1 MNANRKPHARQVS
14 VSEEDYLKAIYG
26 MQLEL
31 HEPISARLSE
41 ALGVTPPAVT
51 AALRRM
57 VRRGHVRV
65 DPKRGRIRLTP
76 KGRGIAQS
84 LVLRHRLV
92 ERLLTDV
99 LGMDWKV
106 VHAEAEKLEHAISK
120 DLERR
125 LLDRFGRDS
134 ACPHGNPFFG
144 GVAKLRRQGAKPLCQ
159 AKPGEDLKVI
169 RVNEPDYG
177 FLAFLERL
185 LLRPGA
191 EIRVLEKTFDE
202 TMTVRVSRQQHHLGR
217 STTEQIWVKAI
228 ERPDH
233 PPPKALR
240 QAHPRPLVSR
250 RP

>member
-1 MNANRKPHARQVS
+1 MKKASTSRARQAS

-31 HEPISARLSE
+31 QEPISARLSE

-51 AALRRM
+51 TALRRLA
-57 VRRGHVRV
+57 RRGHVRV
-65 DPKRGRIRLTP
+65 DAKGGRIRLTP

-106 VHAEAEKLEHAISK
+106 VHAEAEKLEHAISR

-125 LLDRFGRDS
+125 LLARFGRDA

-144 GVAKLRRQGAKPLCQ
+144 GVAKLRRQGAIPMDQ
-159 AKPGEDLKVI
+159 AQPGERLRVI
-169 RVNEPDYG
+169 RVNERVPD

-185 LLRPGA
+185 QLRPGT
-191 EIRVLEKTFDE
+191 EVRVVEKTFDE
-202 TMTVRVSRQQHHLGR
+202 TMTVEIRHRRHHLGK
-217 STTEQIWVKAI
+217 STTQQIWVK
-228 ERPDH
+228 RT
-233 PPPKALR
+233 
-240 QAHPRPLVSR
+240 
-250 RP
+250 

>member
-1 MNANRKPHARQVS
+1 MSSSRLEKGVAHRGSRQVS

-31 HEPISARLSE
+31 QEPISARLSE

-57 VRRGHVRV
+57 ARRGHVRV
-65 DPKRGRIRLTP
+65 NPKDGQIRLTS

-84 LVLRHRLV
+84 LVLRHRLI

-125 LLDRFGRDS
+125 LVERFGRDS
-134 ACPHGNPFFG
+134 SCPHGNPFFG
-144 GVAKLRRQGAKPLCQ
+144 GVAKLRRLGAKPLCQ
-159 AKPGEDLKVI
+159 AEPGEDLTVI
-169 RVNEPDYG
+169 RVNERDYG

-185 LLRPGA
+185 SLRPGVQ
-191 EIRVLEKTFDE
+191 IRVVERTFDG
-202 TMTVRVSRQQHHLGR
+202 TMTVRIGRRLHHLGR
-217 STTEQIWVKAI
+217 STTEQIWVKVI
-228 ERPDH
+228 GR
-233 PPPKALR
+233 
-240 QAHPRPLVSR
+240 
-250 RP
+250 

>member
-1 MNANRKPHARQVS
+1 MSASKHGKNLAPRGSRQVS

-31 HEPISARLSE
+31 QEPISARLSE

-51 AALRRM
+51 TALRRM
-57 VRRGHVRV
+57 ARRGHVRV
-65 DPKRGRIRLTP
+65 DPKDGRIRLTP

-84 LVLRHRLV
+84 LVLRHRLI

-134 ACPHGNPFFG
+134 SCPHGSPFFG
-144 GVAKLRRQGAKPLCQ
+144 GVAKLRRLGAKPLRH
-159 AKPGEDLKVI
+159 AEPGERLTVI
-169 RVNEPDYG
+169 RVNERDYG
-177 FLAFLERL
+177 FLQFLERL
-185 LLRPGA
+185 GMRPGA
-191 EIRVLEKTFDE
+191 EIQVTAKTFDE
-202 TMTVRVSRQQHHLGR
+202 TMTVRVGRRQHHLGR
-217 STTEQIWVKAI
+217 STTEQIWVRAVQK
-228 ERPDH
+228 R
-233 PPPKALR
+233 
-240 QAHPRPLVSR
+240 
-250 RP
+250 

>member
-1 MNANRKPHARQVS
+1 MKKASTSRARQAS

-31 HEPISARLSE
+31 QEPISARLSE

-51 AALRRM
+51 TALRRLA
-57 VRRGHVRV
+57 RRGHVRV
-65 DPKRGRIRLTP
+65 DPKAGRIGLTP

-106 VHAEAEKLEHAISK
+106 VHAEAEKLEHAISR

-125 LLDRFGRDS
+125 LLERFGRDS

-144 GVAKLRRQGAKPLCQ
+144 GLAKLRRQGAISMDQ
-159 AKPGEDLKVI
+159 AQPGERLRVI
-169 RVNEPDYG
+169 RVNERVPA

-185 LLRPGA
+185 QLRPGTDV
-191 EIRVLEKTFDE
+191 RVVEKTFDE
-202 TMTVRVSRQQHHLGR
+202 TMTVEVDRRRYHLGK
-217 STTEQIWVKAI
+217 STTQQIWVK
-228 ERPDH
+228 RT
-233 PPPKALR
+233 
-240 QAHPRPLVSR
+240 
-250 RP
+250 

>member
-1 MNANRKPHARQVS
+1 MSPAKLEKKIALRGSRQVS

-31 HEPISARLSE
+31 QEPISARLSE

-51 AALRRM
+51 TALRRM
-57 VRRGHVRV
+57 ARRGHVRV
-65 DPKRGRIRLTP
+65 DPNGGRIRLTP

-84 LVLRHRLV
+84 LVLRHRLI

-120 DLERR
+120 ELERR

-134 ACPHGNPFFG
+134 SCPHGNPFFG
-144 GVAKLRRQGAKPLCQ
+144 GVAKLRRLGAKPLRQ
-159 AKPGEDLKVI
+159 AEPGELLTVL
-169 RVNEPDYG
+169 RVSERDYG

-185 LLRPGA
+185 SLRPGA
-191 EIRVLEKTFDE
+191 QIRVSEKTFDE
-202 TMTVRVSRQQHHLGR
+202 TMTVRVGRRRHHLGR
-217 STTEQIWVKAI
+217 STTEQIWVRAVAV
-228 ERPDH
+228 R
-233 PPPKALR
+233 
-240 QAHPRPLVSR
+240 
-250 RP
+250 